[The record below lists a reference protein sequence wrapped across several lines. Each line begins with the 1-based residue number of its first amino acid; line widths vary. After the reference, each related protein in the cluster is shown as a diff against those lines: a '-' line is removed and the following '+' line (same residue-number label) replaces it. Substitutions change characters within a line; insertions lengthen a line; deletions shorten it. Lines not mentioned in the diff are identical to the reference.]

1 MPSGSRSAPHRRR
14 ASPPDTHSIEV
25 SPGPVVHIV
34 GARPNFVKAAPV
46 VRTLRERGVSQ
57 TIIHTGQHY
66 DALMSDVF
74 FEELEIPTPDLN
86 LGVGSGSHAAQTAA
100 LLTALEPAFVSL
112 RPAIVVAYGDVN
124 STLAAAIVAAKLGIP
139 IAHVEA
145 GLRSFDRSMPE
156 EINRVETDVLADLH
170 FTTSPEAR
178 DNLLREGVADEG
190 IHFVGNP
197 MIDTLVAHRDRFDA
211 ARVRD
216 RLGLPARYG
225 VVTLHRPGNVDDPG
239 VAARIVSAVVVV
251 ASMVPLVI
259 PLHPRGRPTLEAAG
273 LAGAPG
279 VTIVDPLGYVDFLS
293 LVSGAALVVTDSGG
307 IQEETTILGIPCL
320 TVRPNTERPITIS
333 HGTNRLVE
341 PEALPEAARTTL
353 ASGIPAPA
361 EPPPLWDGQAGERI
375 ADVVAGWLSSRG

>member
-1 MPSGSRSAPHRRR
+1 
-14 ASPPDTHSIEV
+14 V
-25 SPGPVVHIV
+25 SPGSVAHSGPVVHIV

-46 VRTLRERGVSQ
+46 VRALRERDIRQ
-57 TIIHTGQHY
+57 TIVHTGQHY

-74 FEELEIPTPDLN
+74 FEELEIPAPDLN

-100 LLTALEPAFVSL
+100 LLTALEPAFRSL
-112 RPAIVVAYGDVN
+112 EPAIVVAYGDVN
-124 STLAAAIVAAKLGIP
+124 STLAAALVAAKLGIP

-156 EINRVETDVLADLH
+156 EINRVVTDVLADMH

-178 DNLLREGVADEG
+178 DNLLREGVADDG
-190 IHFVGNP
+190 VHFVGNP
-197 MIDTLVAHRDRFDA
+197 MIDTLLAHRDRFDA
-211 ARVRD
+211 ARLRD
-216 RLGLPARYG
+216 RLALPERYG
-225 VVTLHRPGNVDDPG
+225 VATLHRPGNVDDPG
-239 VAARIVSAVVVV
+239 VASRIVRAVVEVG
-251 ASMVPLVI
+251 SILPLVI
-259 PLHPRGRPTLEAAG
+259 PLHPRGRPALEAAG

-279 VTIVDPLGYVDFLS
+279 VTIIDPLGYVDFLS

-341 PEALPEAARTTL
+341 PEALPEAARAAL
-353 ASGIPAPA
+353 RPGPAARPMA
-361 EPPPLWDGQAGERI
+361 PPLWDGHAGDRI
-375 ADVVAGWLSSRG
+375 ADVVAAWLSSRG